1 MSIIKEIRWKDKSG
15 KTVDYDVGVK
25 ASNVEQ
31 DASHRFVTDAEKQA
45 WNGKPSADTQNL
57 KTYTSLTQLEVS
69 TPATMVQIYNALPE
83 NSYLLMNMEN
93 NNMVSDIPTGN
104 GSGVLEVTKAGT
116 ARNFARY
123 TPSLSTAGEAKGMY
137 YGTFSWSGEAVFNG
151 WKLLLDETRIAN
163 NDTTTQA
170 GFAADARIVKT
181 HGDEIDQLNSELTAN
196 NNKFYFDFQNDQYG
210 YNTDPARGADTFH
223 PFRGKLLIPNF
234 TLINDDSGKR
244 SYFEI
249 DISNYHT
256 LYVPAISK
264 QVWQQLI
271 IRGYTTSGSSA
282 VLYDTGI
289 GAHQGPNSFDA
300 KTINVISY
308 VKLRFEIYNITFT
321 VGGFELS

>member
-31 DASHRFVTDAEKQA
+31 DASHRFVTYAEKQA

-181 HGDEIDQLNSELTAN
+181 HGDEIDQLNSEIN
-196 NNKFYFDFQNDQYG
+196 NLMIIKKIVVLENG
-210 YNTDPARGADTFH
+210 
-223 PFRGKLLIPNF
+223 NF
-234 TLINDDSGKR
+234 PGN
-244 SYFEI
+244 
-249 DISNYHT
+249 N
-256 LYVPAISK
+256 
-264 QVWQQLI
+264 
-271 IRGYTTSGSSA
+271 SSHIA
-282 VLYDTGI
+282 
-289 GAHQGPNSFDA
+289 
-300 KTINVISY
+300 
-308 VKLRFEIYNITFT
+308 FT
-321 VGGFELS
+321 VDIPDGYSIISISSYSSIWTIQTTIATTLDGGYEVAIHNISTNAYDASIYVIVGLLKTM

>member
-123 TPSLSTAGEAKGMY
+123 TPSLSPAGEAKGMY
-137 YGTFSWSGEAVFNG
+137 YGTFSCWMKPGSPIMIRQRRLA
-151 WKLLLDETRIAN
+151 LR
-163 NDTTTQA
+163 QM
-170 GFAADARIVKT
+170 
-181 HGDEIDQLNSELTAN
+181 HG
-196 NNKFYFDFQNDQYG
+196 
-210 YNTDPARGADTFH
+210 
-223 PFRGKLLIPNF
+223 
-234 TLINDDSGKR
+234 
-244 SYFEI
+244 
-249 DISNYHT
+249 
-256 LYVPAISK
+256 
-264 QVWQQLI
+264 
-271 IRGYTTSGSSA
+271 
-282 VLYDTGI
+282 
-289 GAHQGPNSFDA
+289 
-300 KTINVISY
+300 
-308 VKLRFEIYNITFT
+308 
-321 VGGFELS
+321 